1 MLFHTGETAA
11 LAAGQENQP
20 EGDADDCAGRAGS
33 ASSADSSVG
42 GTAGS
47 SCCRSDQSAPPPKAR
62 KLNQSCKPRDM
73 PSFEQIH
80 ASCRAFKERLL
91 NDDEFQRDVEAG
103 FSARLVDFLRS
114 PVGYSDL
121 LGLSTAPSTVQHP
134 SLMELLDQPI
144 GQQAAAVAAA
154 MRGVQDSGSDDS

>member
-1 MLFHTGETAA
+1 M
-11 LAAGQENQP
+11 
-20 EGDADDCAGRAGS
+20 
-33 ASSADSSVG
+33 
-42 GTAGS
+42 
-47 SCCRSDQSAPPPKAR
+47 
-62 KLNQSCKPRDM
+62 
-73 PSFEQIH
+73 
-80 ASCRAFKERLL
+80 

-134 SLMELLDQPI
+134 SLLELLDQPM